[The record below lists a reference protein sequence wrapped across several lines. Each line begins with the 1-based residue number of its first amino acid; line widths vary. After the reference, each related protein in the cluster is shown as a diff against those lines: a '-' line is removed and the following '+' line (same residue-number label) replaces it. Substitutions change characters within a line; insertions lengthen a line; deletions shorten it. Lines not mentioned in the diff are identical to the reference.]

1 MSDYDTLLVEKRGQ
15 IDWLTLN
22 RPNALNAINT
32 PMVTELRDYFGRLAE
47 DRQTRVVVMRGAGRA
62 FCAGLDIKD
71 SQEGTYERPFGA
83 GMGFQ
88 GYLAEVYIRCDAV
101 RNRSYR

>member
-1 MSDYDTLLVEKRGQ
+1 
-15 IDWLTLN
+15 
-22 RPNALNAINT
+22 
-32 PMVTELRDYFGRLAE
+32 MVAELRDYFGRLAE

-71 SQEGTYERPFGA
+71 SQAGTYERPFGA

-88 GYLAEVYIRCDAV
+88 GYLAEVYIHATLSATDHIVNPWSGLRRWFFFCFGIRYKGRRRIGKDE
-101 RNRSYR
+101 RGLH